1 MPYALHAQLLQAF
14 TDSRPAGDTPQHP
27 ARGDWKALREGESG
41 PAALDSMKP
50 EQHDASRA
58 GPAVVH
64 VHGGGMAAGQMAPF
78 DRSAADC
85 TADSGAPLPS
95 VDHRRA
101 PEHPHLTPV
110 EGACAGG
117 GPASRAALPTPDR
130 ACPWPDRSPSPKC
143 WTTAPTGMPCSG
155 TPSMARRARSRSL
168 GTGER
173 PLRAAARLGQVGE
186 LGISRNEDLACARR
200 LAATGTPIQ
209 LHTHPGYPHAFD
221 DRAPE
226 IDVAQRAQ
234 PDPLHTL
241 TGC

>member
-1 MPYALHAQLLQAF
+1 
-14 TDSRPAGDTPQHP
+14 
-27 ARGDWKALREGESG
+27 
-41 PAALDSMKP
+41 MKP

-58 GPAVVH
+58 GPGVVH

-130 ACPWPDRSPSPKC
+130 ALPVARQIPVSKMLDNR
-143 WTTAPTGMPCSG
+143 TARHALLGDAVDGPTRPV
-155 TPSMARRARSRSL
+155 TQPRHRRATSPGRRSSRSRSANWAPL
-168 GTGER
+168 ATRTSPVPAAWLPPVPPSNCTRTRATRTRSTTG
-173 PLRAAARLGQVGE
+173 LRRSMSPNAPSQTR
-186 LGISRNEDLACARR
+186 CA
-200 LAATGTPIQ
+200 L
-209 LHTHPGYPHAFD
+209 
-221 DRAPE
+221 
-226 IDVAQRAQ
+226 
-234 PDPLHTL
+234 
-241 TGC
+241 